1 MQGLVGVVGA
11 LYVLRITEV
20 NVFGCLVRHRI
31 AALAQ

>member
-20 NVFGCLVRHRI
+20 NVCGCLVRHRI
-31 AALAQ
+31 ATLAQ